1 MKLAAKTT
9 DELQK
14 IHQEALEQYEDF
26 KSLHLQLN
34 MARGKPCAEQLDLAL
49 GVLEALHARSEFA
62 NSNGDDC
69 RNYGVWNGLP
79 EMRAIFSEM
88 MDVPADQIIL
98 GNNSSPADD
107 VRLHRPGLHPRLQ
120 RLHPVGP
127 PGEGQVPVPPPRA
140 TTATS
145 P

>member
-49 GVLEALHARSEFA
+49 G
-62 NSNGDDC
+62 
-69 RNYGVWNGLP
+69 
-79 EMRAIFSEM
+79 
-88 MDVPADQIIL
+88 PAV
-98 GNNSSPADD
+98 SSPTPTAMTA
-107 VRLHRPGLHPRLQ
+107 
-120 RLHPVGP
+120 
-127 PGEGQVPVPPPRA
+127 A
-140 TTATS
+140 TTACGTACRRCGPFS
-145 P
+145 AR

>member
-49 GVLEALHARSEFA
+49 GGR
-62 NSNGDDC
+62 
-69 RNYGVWNGLP
+69 
-79 EMRAIFSEM
+79 
-88 MDVPADQIIL
+88 
-98 GNNSSPADD
+98 
-107 VRLHRPGLHPRLQ
+107 
-120 RLHPVGP
+120 
-127 PGEGQVPVPPPRA
+127 
-140 TTATS
+140 
-145 P
+145 